1 MNDKQKLEEA
11 VEFVENPEPRCPC
24 VLLLDTSSSMS
35 GEPIDALNDGL
46 QTFKNDLT
54 KDLLASKRIE
64 VAVVTFDD
72 EVRVIQD
79 FAIGEQFEPPTLTAQ
94 GLTFMG
100 AGIKKA
106 LDMVQARKKQYK
118 DNGVD
123 YYRPWIF
130 MITDGEP
137 QGELESVVREA
148 GLSIKD
154 EEAGRHVVFYAVGV
168 EGANMELLGE
178 LAVRAPVKLRG
189 LNFTEMFTWLS
200 KSMKEISHSRM
211 DEQIA
216 LPPPGWAMYEP

>member
-1 MNDKQKLEEA
+1 
-11 VEFVENPEPRCPC
+11 
-24 VLLLDTSSSMS
+24 
-35 GEPIDALNDGL
+35 
-46 QTFKNDLT
+46 
-54 KDLLASKRIE
+54 
-64 VAVVTFDD
+64 
-72 EVRVIQD
+72 
-79 FAIGEQFEPPTLTAQ
+79 
-94 GLTFMG
+94 
-100 AGIKKA
+100 
-106 LDMVQARKKQYK
+106 
-118 DNGVD
+118 
-123 YYRPWIF
+123 